1 MSFPMV
7 RLRRLLFLFTA
18 VAGLAAVAA
27 EPTPLT
33 LHLVGDSTMA
43 DKTELEHPQRGWGQA
58 FRERV
63 LPPLRFENHAVSG
76 RSTKTYRSQG
86 RWDKVLVALHPGDW
100 VLIQFGHNDKSVDKP
115 KGVPAEPDFR
125 NNLTRFVMEVR
136 ERGANPVLITPV
148 VRRYWTADGRLDNP
162 HGPYPDVV
170 RAVAAAEH
178 VPLIDLEARSRELV
192 TSLGPEGSKRLYLNF
207 EPGEHPLLP
216 KGLHSLTHFNAEGA
230 RAMAALVIGEI
241 RRLDLPLARWLTPEG
256 APPVD
261 TVDPVARA
269 WRRQAADR
277 PRRVLFNNDGN
288 DQVSVKPEEILA
300 QRTTPLAGSH
310 VDTILYCTYCAGF
323 GNFSHFTKVGHF
335 HDTQVGRYAG
345 NLGPAIRAAGVDPL
359 RVMVDF
365 AHANKMELFWSFRM
379 NDTHDS
385 YESRLPLIEENPVK
399 HDHSEWLLG
408 ARGEKLPYGRWSA
421 VDYTRPEIRDLAF
434 RYVEEV
440 CRNYDVDGV
449 ELDFFRH
456 PVFFKATARGEPVG
470 DTERALMTALLR
482 RIRRMADAVGAARG
496 RPILI
501 AVRVPDSVEYSR
513 AIGLDWEHW
522 LDHDLADLLIVSSYL
537 QLNDWDYS
545 VAIGR
550 KHGVKVY
557 PSLDESRI
565 KDKIGK
571 AQRATDA
578 AYRARAANV
587 WAAGA
592 DGVYLFNVFD
602 PHRPIWRE
610 LGDPAVLAT
619 LDRDYF
625 ASVRGVGLTAGG
637 SFPHGEFQ
645 RVETFNPDDPRRI
658 AAGGSATVRLQVG
671 EDVGAVPSV
680 RLTLRLRFREAPP
693 AAAII
698 ALNGRPLT
706 DGRAAGEWMDFPVTS
721 AELELGANEVTVSL
735 PVAAPPTDWLDVV
748 LEVRR

>member
-1 MSFPMV
+1 MA
-7 RLRRLLFLFTA
+7 RLRILPFLFAA

-27 EPTPLT
+27 EPRPLT

-43 DKTELEHPQRGWGQA
+43 DKTELAHPQRGWGQA

-76 RSTKTYRSQG
+76 RSTKTYRNEG
-86 RWDKVLVALHPGDW
+86 RWDKVLAALQPGDW
-100 VLIQFGHNDKSVDKP
+100 VLIQFGHNDTSVDKP

-125 NNLTRFVMEVR
+125 NNLTRFVREAR

-148 VRRYWTADGRLDNP
+148 VRRYWTADGRLDNR
-162 HGPYPDVV
+162 HGLYPGVV
-170 RAVAAAEH
+170 RSVATAER

-192 TSLGPEGSKRLYLNF
+192 ANLGPEGSKKFYLNF

-230 RAMAALVIGEI
+230 RAMSALVVDEI
-241 RRLDLPLARWLTPEG
+241 RRLDLPLARWLA
-256 APPVD
+256 APDAPASD
-261 TVDPVARA
+261 APDPIARA
-269 WRRQAADR
+269 WRRKAADR

-288 DQVSVKPEEILA
+288 DQVSANPAEILA
-300 QRTTPLAGSH
+300 KRTAPLAGSH
-310 VDTILYCTYCAGF
+310 VTTILYCTYCAGF
-323 GNFSHFTKVGHF
+323 GNFSHFTQVGHF
-335 HDTQVGRYAG
+335 HDTQAGRYAD
-345 NLGPAIRAAGVDPL
+345 NTGPALRAAGVDPL
-359 RVMVDF
+359 RVMTEF
-365 AHANKMELFWSFRM
+365 ARANQMELFWSFRM

-385 YESRLPLIEENPVK
+385 YEARYPLIEENPVK
-399 HDHSEWLLG
+399 RDHPDWLLG
-408 ARGEKLPYGRWSA
+408 GRGEKLAHGRWSA
-421 VDYTRPEIRDLAF
+421 VDYARPEIRDLAF

-456 PVFFKATARGEPVG
+456 PVFFKATTRGEPVG

-501 AVRVPDSVEYSR
+501 AVRVPDSVDYSR

-522 LDHDLADLLIVSSYL
+522 LEQDLADLLIVSSYL
-537 QLNDWDYS
+537 QLNNWDYS
-545 VAIGR
+545 VALGH

-565 KDKIGK
+565 KDQVGEG
-571 AQRATDA
+571 QRGTDA
-578 AYRARAANV
+578 AYRARAVNV

-610 LGDPAVLAT
+610 LGDPTVLAG

-625 ASVRGVGLTAGG
+625 ASIRGVGMTAGG
-637 SFPHGEFQ
+637 NFPHRAFQ
-645 RVETFNPDDPRRI
+645 QVETFNPDDPRRI
-658 AAGGSATVRLQVG
+658 APGGAATVRLQVG
-671 EDVGAVPSV
+671 EDLGAAATA
-680 RLTLRLRFREAPP
+680 RLTLRLRFREIPP
-693 AAAII
+693 AAAIV

-706 DGRAAGEWMDFPVTS
+706 DGHAAGEWLDFPVTS

-735 PVAAPPTDWLDVV
+735 PAAVSPTEWLDVL
-748 LEVRR
+748 LEVRP